1 MDQRIE
7 KVIEAF
13 TSNGWKLVGSLN
25 VSQEWWFNDIILLE
39 FVWKPPGKNLYLT
52 LLTDPMEIKRKVVWA
67 ISLSFA
73 MPEQRNCKSLSQIAL
88 NDVKKT
94 NLENFVKTV
103 NELIL

>member
-13 TSNGWKLVGSLN
+13 TSNGWKLVDSLD
-25 VSQEWWFNDIILLE
+25 VSQEWWFSDIILLE
-39 FVWKPPGKNLYLT
+39 FVWKPSGKILYLT

-67 ISLSFA
+67 ISLSFT
-73 MPEQRNCKSLSQIAL
+73 MPEKINYEPLSQIAL

-94 NLENFVKTV
+94 NLENFVKSF